1 MSIAVVCMVNSTAIL
16 ELDDRYRSGITVSN
30 ITSQNSECSEQF
42 SHKIIVFKF
51 KENVLFFINTN

>member
-16 ELDDRYRSGITVSN
+16 ELDNQYRSGITVRN

-42 SHKIIVFKF
+42 SHKIIVFKLL
-51 KENVLFFINTN
+51 KQM